1 MEKSAV
7 KSRVDC
13 HHSICG
19 QAYPVRS
26 LKIREVKA
34 RIAQLRPDSQR
45 LWGKMN
51 AAQAPGHCSAS
62 LELALGER
70 TPPRMLLGRMVG
82 LLLKPRVLGNDE
94 PFRPNSP
101 TVKGLAV
108 QDERSLATKRNRL
121 YVLIDRFALAN
132 PDGCSAHPHS
142 FFGRLTSQEWAILM
156 YKHLDHHL
164 RQFGV

>member
-1 MEKSAV
+1 MQNLFDE
-7 KSRVDC
+7 
-13 HHSICG
+13 
-19 QAYPVRS
+19 
-26 LKIREVKA
+26 LKREEVKA
-34 RIAQLRPDSQR
+34 RIAQLRPASQR
-45 LWGKMN
+45 FWDKMN
-51 AAQAPGHCSAS
+51 AAQALAHCAAA

-82 LLLKPRVLGNDE
+82 LLLKPKVFGNDE
-94 PFRPNSP
+94 PFRRNSP

-108 QDERSLATKRNRL
+108 QDERSLATERDRL
-121 YVLIDRFALAN
+121 YVLIDRFASAG
-132 PDGCSAHPHS
+132 PDGCTAQPHS